1 MDHARLNIHGLREE
15 LRDRYLRSEVRRVF
29 SPDAA
34 PWDLVNDTADDR
46 LPFTLSAAWV
56 APEADDSAP
65 ESLPTP
71 HPRPIHDPNPETNA
85 TAIDTTT
92 TTLTTSTLTITSVPN
107 PIPAHPQIQE
117 IESFCP
123 PYPCRERIT
132 FAPDPNTERRPESI
146 PFDSRCDN
154 PYSSP
159 FPQTSCCNP
168 LPCFSNPY
176 HPYHSDQ
183 GNAPPPVSIAHGP
196 FRLPELQNS
205 HFLEWSDPVPIQTQ
219 HCQSCTC
226 QTSTPPRYPHDPT
239 PFSNLSMIPPP
250 HAEPS
255 LSSTNPF
262 RSSSSILQDTLYHP
276 LNEGRACGRFRIWQI
291 SFAGN
296 PDEDGEEFLEILAE
310 CAIGQ
315 NLTETEILRAVPFV
329 LNGSARAWAQE
340 QPRKWSNYSEF
351 LRAFRLR
358 YVPNNYQTRSI
369 RPVADHSPPSS
380 PPSPK
385 CRKALPK
392 SDTPPTTLP
401 RPRKTLPGPNTSPTP
416 SISPQNQPLKTNG
429 SAPPRSS
436 SPFHTSN

>member
-1 MDHARLNIHGLREE
+1 MDHARLNIHGWREE
-15 LRDRYLRSEVRRVF
+15 FRDRYLRSEVRRVF

-56 APEADDSAP
+56 TPEADDSAP

-85 TAIDTTT
+85 TAIDTSHDYFPELTRPSNIPNPITVTST
-92 TTLTTSTLTITSVPN
+92 TTLTTSNLTIISAPN

-117 IESFCP
+117 
-123 PYPCRERIT
+123 
-132 FAPDPNTERRPESI
+132 TE
-146 PFDSRCDN
+146 
-154 PYSSP
+154 
-159 FPQTSCCNP
+159 
-168 LPCFSNPY
+168 
-176 HPYHSDQ
+176 
-183 GNAPPPVSIAHGP
+183 
-196 FRLPELQNS
+196 
-205 HFLEWSDPVPIQTQ
+205 IQTQ

-239 PFSNLSMIPPP
+239 PISNLSMMPPP

-262 RSSSSILQDTLYHP
+262 RPPSSIPQDTFYHP
-276 LNEGRACGRFRIWQI
+276 LDEGRACGLFRIWQI
-291 SFAGN
+291 AFAGN
-296 PDEDGEEFLEILAE
+296 PDEDGEEFLETLAE
-310 CAIGQ
+310 CATGQ
-315 NLTETEILRAVPFV
+315 NLTQTEILRVLPFV
-329 LNGSARAWAQE
+329 LTGSARAWAQE
-340 QPRKWSNYSEF
+340 QPRKWSNYNEF

-385 CRKALPK
+385 RRKALPK

-401 RPRKTLPGPNTSPTP
+401 RPRKTLFGPHTSPTP
-416 SISPQNQPLKTNG
+416 SISPRKQPLKTNG

-436 SPFHTSN
+436 SPFHTSNASPTLTVTEIPPLMSLQITPPPPGSRSHRIPSLMSLKIPTPPSLRKIRTPSSPISPR